1 MLYLSTHRDSLYYTY
16 LLTETHYTIPIYS
29 QRLIILYLSTLRSGL
44 SKLFGSR
51 KEKTSSNSS
60 SSSPSPAPQDKQ
72 KELEEKQEMKTT
84 PQEKK
89 EKPISEIEAD
99 EVNSTCQVFSYVPYT
114 CTCIS

>member
-1 MLYLSTHRDSLYYTY
+1 M
-16 LLTETHYTIPIYS
+16 
-29 QRLIILYLSTLRSGL
+29 

-72 KELEEKQEMKTT
+72 KELEEKQELKTT

-99 EVNSTCQVFSYVPYT
+99 EVISTC
-114 CTCIS
+114 